1 MIRTLGA
8 LALIGIAMALYACD
22 GTAPPGS
29 TPAADLILHGATVV
43 LVDPPGATASAV
55 AIRGDRI
62 LFVGSDEEALRL
74 RGPDSRV
81 VDLSGRT
88 IIPGLI
94 DAHGHVSSLGFAL
107 VRVDLVGTASVEEA
121 AGRVREAAREARPGD
136 WIRGRGW
143 DQNDWPVKEFPSSRP
158 IDEAAP
164 RNPVVLERIGGHAVW
179 VNSRA
184 LEIAGITRETPDPP
198 GGRVV
203 RDPEGFPTGILVDN
217 ARKLVLSEIPA
228 PDRRQTRE
236 AILRGLRRCL
246 DRGLTGVHDAG
257 ISSEEASIYKELARA
272 GELPIRVYA
281 MLGGDELTPEECFAE
296 PPVVGAGGGFLTI
309 RTIKLQIDG
318 ALGSRGAA
326 LMEPYADDPGN
337 RGLITYPAEEIR
349 ALALR
354 ATAEGYQ
361 LAVHAIGDR
370 GNKLTLDAF
379 EAALREGPKG
389 DHRLRVEHAQ
399 TLRPE
404 DIPRFAASGIIA
416 SMQPTHCTSDMP
428 WAEERLGP
436 RRIRGAY
443 AWRQIL
449 DTGAILAAGSDF
461 PVESENPFLGI
472 YAAVTRQDAEGKPPG
487 GWRPEERMT
496 PQEALRAFTLGA
508 AYASFDEGTLGSV
521 SAGKKA
527 DLVIL
532 AANPLAFPVS
542 DLLEMRPEAVILDGR
557 VVRSSAGLDEEL
569 PPSPPRPAAPESR

>member
-1 MIRTLGA
+1 
-8 LALIGIAMALYACD
+8 MALYACD
-22 GTAPPGS
+22 GTAPPRS
-29 TPAADLILHGATVV
+29 TPPADLILHGATVV

-62 LFVGSDEEALRL
+62 LFAGSDEEALEL
-74 RGPDSRV
+74 RGPESRV
-81 VDLSGRT
+81 VDLSGHT

-107 VRVDLVGTASVEEA
+107 VRVDAVGTTSAEEA
-121 AGRVREAAREARPGD
+121 AARVREAARSARPGE

-143 DQNDWPVKEFPSSRP
+143 DQNDWPVKEFPSSRLL
-158 IDEAAP
+158 DEAAP
-164 RNPVVLERIGGHAVW
+164 RNPVVLGRICGHAIW

-184 LEIAGITRETPDPP
+184 LEIAGVTRETPDPP
-198 GGRVV
+198 GGRIV
-203 RDPEGFPTGILVDN
+203 RDPAGFPTGILVDN
-217 ARKLVLSEIPA
+217 AEELVESKIPA

-236 AILRGLRRCL
+236 AILRALDRCL

-257 ISSEEASIYKELARA
+257 ISLEEAAIYRELAGA
-272 GELPIRVYA
+272 GELPIRIYA
-281 MLGGDELTPEECFAE
+281 MLGGTSAMLGGTSTVLEDYFAE
-296 PPVVGAGGGFLTI
+296 PPLVGAGGGFLTI
-309 RTIKLQIDG
+309 RAIKLGIDG

-337 RGLITYPAEEIR
+337 RGLITYPEEEIR

-361 LAVHAIGDR
+361 VCVHAIGDR

-379 EAALREGPKG
+379 EAALRAGSQG
-389 DHRLRVEHAQ
+389 DHRFRVEHAQ
-399 TLRPE
+399 ALRPE
-404 DIPRFAASGIIA
+404 EIRRFAASGIIA

-472 YAAVTRQDAEGKPPG
+472 YAAVTRQDAEGNPPG
-487 GWRPEERMT
+487 GWHPGEKMT
-496 PQEALRAFTLGA
+496 PEEALRAFTLGA

-532 AANPLAFPVS
+532 SGNPLAVRVS

-557 VVRSSAGLDEEL
+557 VVRSSDRLGKRL
-569 PPSPPRPAAPESR
+569 PLSPSRPAALE